1 MERSRRQPL
10 FGLLL
15 SISGA
20 ATSAGA
26 LEDSTPAAPAL
37 PEVLVIATTPVPGAS
52 IDADKVP
59 GNVQSLSSAAISENG
74 TASLTGAL
82 GTHLSSVNIDD
93 TLADPFQPDILYRG
107 FEASPVL
114 GTPQGLAVYQ
124 SGVRINEAFG
134 DTVNWD
140 LIPDIAIKRVDI
152 VSSSPLYGLN
162 ALGGAMAV
170 TMKNGFTFEGADGQL
185 SGGSFNQR
193 TGSAEAGFNQGAFG
207 VYAAARVLDQDGWRM
222 FAQDSLHQ
230 YYLDLS
236 LHGDGAA
243 LDLSYSRADNE
254 LYGQGAAPVQSL
266 AISPEE
272 VFTGPQD
279 NINRLDFVTLNGSYD
294 LARARALQGVV
305 YFRNYRQSVANGNST
320 DYTAC
325 ISAADLRLLCQP
337 DGLTPLL
344 NASGAALP
352 DLSQGGTRY
361 IGENDFETIHSE
373 GYGGSVQLTGS
384 APLSDHGN
392 QFALGG
398 SVDAAWTDF
407 YSGTEV
413 GVIDSSL
420 TVLPSG
426 LFVDTPENTPYT
438 ATPVSLR
445 ATDRYYGLYAT
456 DTFDASAALALTASA
471 RYNIA
476 EVDLADR
483 LGSDLNG
490 INRFTHLNPA
500 LGATDKLTPN
510 VTAYAGYS
518 INNRAPTASEI
529 ECSNPQ
535 APCLLPSSLSGDPPN
550 LKQVIAHALEA
561 GLRGQRATAG
571 GGRLGW
577 NAGVFRTDL
586 DNDIY
591 GVSTSIGKGY
601 FENIG
606 ATRRQGVEAG
616 MKYQG
621 RHWSGYAEYSFIEAT
636 FRSPL
641 TVSSPFN
648 PHHDAD
654 GNIYVQPGD
663 QLPGIPRN
671 RFKAGG
677 EYTIRGGWSVGA
689 SFVLVSTQYYHGDES
704 NQNSPM
710 PGYHVLTLRSSY
722 RAGPHVE
729 FFANL
734 QNAFDARYA
743 TYGLF
748 ADPTGAGAP
757 GIPANAGPNDPR
769 VDNRFE
775 SPAAPRALFG
785 GVRITF

>member
-1 MERSRRQPL
+1 M
-10 FGLLL
+10 
-15 SISGA
+15 
-20 ATSAGA
+20 SAGA
-26 LEDSTPAAPAL
+26 LEQSTPPAPAL

-59 GNVQSLSSAAISENG
+59 GNVQSLSSAALTENG

-82 GTHLSSVNIDD
+82 GTHLASVNIND
-93 TLADPFQPDILYRG
+93 TLGDAFQPDILYRG

-134 DTVNWD
+134 DTVDWD
-140 LIPDIAIKRVDI
+140 LIPDVAIKRIDI

-193 TGSAEAGFNQGAFG
+193 TGSAEAGFNRGVFG
-207 VYAAARVLDQDGWRM
+207 LYAAARVLNQDGWRL

-230 YYLDLS
+230 YYLDLG

-243 LDLSYSRADNE
+243 LDLSYTRADNQ
-254 LYGQGAAPVQSL
+254 LAGQGAAPVQSL
-266 AISPEE
+266 AISPEQ
-272 VFTGPQD
+272 VFTGPQQ
-279 NINRLDFVTLNGSYD
+279 NIDSVDFVTLNGSFD
-294 LARARALQGVV
+294 MTRTLALQGVG
-305 YFRNYRQSVANGNST
+305 YFRNFRQGIANGNTT

-325 ISAADLRLLCQP
+325 TSAADSGSLCQP
-337 DGLTPLL
+337 DGLTPLV
-344 NASGAALP
+344 NSSGAALP
-352 DLSQGGTRY
+352 DISLGGTRY
-361 IGENDFETIHSE
+361 IGENDSESIHSE
-373 GYGGSVQLTGS
+373 SYGGSLQITGS
-384 APLSDHGN
+384 APVLDRGN

-398 SVDAAWTDF
+398 SVDDAWIDF
-407 YSGTEV
+407 YSASEV
-413 GVIDSSL
+413 GVVDSSL
-420 TVLPSG
+420 VVLPSG
-426 LFVDTPENTPYT
+426 LFVDTPENTPYA

-456 DTFDASAALALTASA
+456 DTFDASAALAVTASA

-483 LGSDLNG
+483 LGSDLSG
-490 INRFTHLNPA
+490 INRFTHLNPS
-500 LGATDKLTPN
+500 LGATDKLTAN
-510 VTAYAGYS
+510 LTAYAGYS

-529 ECSNPQ
+529 ECSNPLE
-535 APCLLPSSLSGDPPN
+535 PCLLPSSLSGDPPK
-550 LKQVIAHALEA
+550 LQQVIAHTLEA
-561 GLRGQRATAG
+561 GLRGQQSTAG

-591 GVSTSIGKGY
+591 GVSTSNGKGY

-616 MKYQG
+616 MKFQG
-621 RHWSGYAEYSFIEAT
+621 RRWSGYAEYSFIDAT

-648 PHHDAD
+648 PHHDAN
-654 GNIYVQPGD
+654 GNLYVEPGD

-671 RFKAGG
+671 RFKTGID
-677 EYTIRGGWSVGA
+677 YTIHGNWTVGG
-689 SFVLVSTQYYHGDES
+689 SFILVSAQYYHGDES
-704 NQNSPM
+704 NQNPPM

-722 RAGPHVE
+722 RVGPRIE

-748 ADPTGAGAP
+748 ADPTGVGAP

-785 GVRITF
+785 GVRISF